1 MAFCTN
7 CGKALLKGSRFCP
20 NCGTAAQFAS
30 VEPEP
35 VQPPS
40 TSIAA
45 APAVAPVISQA
56 PISVA
61 DAPAPSETPLPVF
74 QAYAPQAST
83 LPGTELPI
91 APESSISPFF
101 LIICVVLVLL
111 IGAGIAGTVYL
122 QKQRAP
128 KAKAEQSQTPAQSAS
143 APATPAPAT
152 PPAIPDSVRVLNLG
166 NYPGATPVAIATLT
180 GETVIAG
187 FLTHDTPQQVIQ
199 FYKIHFPISSQ
210 QESEGKAQLSA
221 TLRENQRFRI
231 EAQPQTPNTQ
241 VIIFLEH

>member
-1 MAFCTN
+1 
-7 CGKALLKGSRFCP
+7 L
-20 NCGTAAQFAS
+20 
-30 VEPEP
+30 PE
-35 VQPPS
+35 
-40 TSIAA
+40 
-45 APAVAPVISQA
+45 
-56 PISVA
+56 
-61 DAPAPSETPLPVF
+61 
-74 QAYAPQAST
+74 
-83 LPGTELPI
+83 TELPI
-91 APESSISPFF
+91 APQPSISPFF
-101 LIICVVLVLL
+101 VIICVILVML

-128 KAKAEQSQTPAQSAS
+128 KAKAEQSQIPAQPAS
-143 APATPAPAT
+143 VPAPAA

-221 TLRENQRFRI
+221 TLPENQRVRI